1 MYSYLHI
8 PICTHTSIRTYL
20 SAHKDITICTY
31 LSAHTYLVSAHR
43 STWIIIYKML
53 WSAQNFSA
61 QTFYLSAQ
69 CTTYLLY
76 LHLVQLKSEIWIS
89 RLRARNLKIQIVQIG
104 FCFVQAFTM
113 HQMQFFQG
121 MFRRSQWA
129 WQGHALFRY
138 IAKTPER

>member
-1 MYSYLHI
+1 MYTYLSAHTNLHI
-8 PICTHTSIRTYL
+8 PICTL
-20 SAHKDITICTY
+20 
-31 LSAHTYLVSAHR
+31 TYLVSAHR

-121 MFRRSQWA
+121 MF
-129 WQGHALFRY
+129 HV
-138 IAKTPER
+138 IACFTTIFTTFTLYTVQHNMSTSLIHRL